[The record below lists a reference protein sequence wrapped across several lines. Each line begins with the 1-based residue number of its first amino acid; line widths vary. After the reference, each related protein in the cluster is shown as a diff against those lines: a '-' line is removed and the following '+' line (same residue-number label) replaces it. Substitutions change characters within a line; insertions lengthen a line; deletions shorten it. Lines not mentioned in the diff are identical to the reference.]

1 MNYKSRHLWLNSN
14 KFVQKKKKETVT
26 LVLGEEVKI

>member
-14 KFVQKKKKETVT
+14 KFVQKKKETVT